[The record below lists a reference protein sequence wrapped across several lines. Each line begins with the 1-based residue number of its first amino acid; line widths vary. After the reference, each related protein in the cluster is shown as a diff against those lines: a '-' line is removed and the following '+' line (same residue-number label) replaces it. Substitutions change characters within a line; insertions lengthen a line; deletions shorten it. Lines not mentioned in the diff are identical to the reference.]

1 MGGHRHRGKRR
12 LRTPPW
18 PPPAPLQTVHSPGN
32 RGRRSL
38 GSLQPR
44 TGQPAPHPG
53 LCTCAQACQRTRAR
67 DPAERGIVLS
77 RDPGAYATE
86 RAAKM
91 ADDEAEQE
99 RLSGGGCAAEL
110 RRLGERLQELE
121 RRLCESRE
129 PAVEA
134 AAAYCRQLCQVSPS
148 PSAGLS
154 GRSAGGP
161 RLCVRRPG
169 WARGASG
176 SVHAAGLA
184 PRAPGWPSR
193 GSPRPPAAARS
204 RPAFVVRLGSDRKV
218 FVDVLEPIPPDL
230 QAGSGGGGG
239 GRLRCGR
246 CRWLLSAVQR
256 SCHRSVDG
264 CPLGA
269 AFPVSVSP
277 LRSGRVGF
285 PAPCTPTPT
294 PHFLG
299 SFLLSVFS

>member
-1 MGGHRHRGKRR
+1 MRIGPHSLLTQLFSLWSPIPRERASRGRSWVDCKDQGKHAGSLSPGHR
-12 LRTPPW
+12 
-18 PPPAPLQTVHSPGN
+18 
-32 RGRRSL
+32 RRSL
-38 GSLQPR
+38 SSLHHRRGACLHRARPLYVR
-44 TGQPAPHPG
+44 PGVPARP
-53 LCTCAQACQRTRAR
+53 AR

-169 WARGASG
+169 LRRDRCTLPGLRRG
-176 SVHAAGLA
+176 HRAG
-184 PRAPGWPSR
+184 G
-193 GSPRPPAAARS
+193 PAAVPGLGQCARS
-204 RPAFVVRLGSDRKV
+204 PSLCCWVRLR
-218 FVDVLEPIPPDL
+218 P
-230 QAGSGGGGG
+230 
-239 GRLRCGR
+239 
-246 CRWLLSAVQR
+246 
-256 SCHRSVDG
+256 
-264 CPLGA
+264 
-269 AFPVSVSP
+269 
-277 LRSGRVGF
+277 
-285 PAPCTPTPT
+285 
-294 PHFLG
+294 
-299 SFLLSVFS
+299 

>member
-1 MGGHRHRGKRR
+1 MRSERHSV
-12 LRTPPW
+12 LTQLFPLW
-18 PPPAPLQTVHSPGN
+18 PPTPMESVS
-32 RGRRSL
+32 RRRSWVGAETRASAGSAL
-38 GSLQPR
+38 CPGLQLFCSPCTRPGCGRSRSLSSLQPC
-44 TGQPAPHPG
+44 TGSSP
-53 LCTCAQACQRTRAR
+53 RTRPLYVRPGVPAHPAR

-169 WARGASG
+169 WAGWPPAPCTLPG
-176 SVHAAGLA
+176 CAAGSRLA
-184 PRAPGWPSR
+184 LARRSPGLA
-193 GSPRPPAAARS
+193 GARS
-204 RPAFVVRLGSDRKV
+204 RPAFFVGLGSDRQV
-218 FVDVLEPIPPDL
+218 SVDVLEPIPPDL
-230 QAGSGGGGG
+230 QAGSGGRVCAAAVAAGCCT
-239 GRLRCGR
+239 RCKG
-246 CRWLLSAVQR
+246 AVT
-256 SCHRSVDG
+256 V
-264 CPLGA
+264 P
-269 AFPVSVSP
+269 
-277 LRSGRVGF
+277 
-285 PAPCTPTPT
+285 
-294 PHFLG
+294 
-299 SFLLSVFS
+299 

>member
-1 MGGHRHRGKRR
+1 VRPGV
-12 LRTPPW
+12 
-18 PPPAPLQTVHSPGN
+18 PAH
-32 RGRRSL
+32 
-38 GSLQPR
+38 
-44 TGQPAPHPG
+44 
-53 LCTCAQACQRTRAR
+53 RAR

-148 PSAGLS
+148 PSAGLG

-161 RLCVRRPG
+161 RLCVPRPG
-169 WARGASG
+169 WAGRPRG
-176 SVHAAGLA
+176 SVHAPGLRRGRRA
-184 PRAPGWPSR
+184 ARRAPVPLS
-193 GSPRPPAAARS
+193 PPAVARS
-204 RPAFVVRLGSDRKV
+204 RSAFVVGLGCDRRV

-230 QAGSGGGGG
+230 QAGSGGGVCAAAVPAGCSP
-239 GRLRCGR
+239 RCIG
-246 CRWLLSAVQR
+246 AVT
-256 SCHRSVDG
+256 V
-264 CPLGA
+264 P
-269 AFPVSVSP
+269 
-277 LRSGRVGF
+277 
-285 PAPCTPTPT
+285 
-294 PHFLG
+294 
-299 SFLLSVFS
+299 

>member
-1 MGGHRHRGKRR
+1 MARNQGKHQLAALPR
-12 LRTPPW
+12 
-18 PPPAPLQTVHSPGN
+18 PPAVPQTLHSPG
-32 RGRRSL
+32 R
-38 GSLQPR
+38 GSLRLLQHWPGARRPR
-44 TGQPAPHPG
+44 TRPLYVRPGVPAH
-53 LCTCAQACQRTRAR
+53 RAR

-148 PSAGLS
+148 PSAGRS

-161 RLCVRRPG
+161 RLCVLRPG
-169 WARGASG
+169 WAVR
-176 SVHAAGLA
+176 
-184 PRAPGWPSR
+184 PRAPCTLPGCAAGAR
-193 GSPRPPAAARS
+193 LAAARQSPVPAAARTRS
-204 RPAFVVRLGSDRKV
+204 AFVVGLGCDRRV

-230 QAGSGGGGG
+230 QAGSGGGVRAAAVPAGCSP
-239 GRLRCGR
+239 RCKG
-246 CRWLLSAVQR
+246 AVT
-256 SCHRSVDG
+256 G
-264 CPLGA
+264 P
-269 AFPVSVSP
+269 
-277 LRSGRVGF
+277 
-285 PAPCTPTPT
+285 
-294 PHFLG
+294 
-299 SFLLSVFS
+299 